1 MLLEYV
7 KGTPFL
13 LKRHPQFRESW
24 LRDRIADD
32 PAMLGLGSARVVAIE
47 RRHPHAG
54 RLDLLLQQGQQRRY
68 VVEIMLGKL
77 DESHL
82 VRTLEYWD
90 AEQQAS
96 PALEHVAVLVA
107 EELPPRLVRVL
118 ALLRGTLPLVV
129 LQMTATRVAGQFS
142 LCFTRVLEGPGRA
155 RQTPSE
161 PRPAG
166 RAIWERKGC
175 AAAVATLD
183 ACLSLLAEIA
193 PGLHLAYHRSSVAAL
208 PAPGAVPLL
217 VFSPQRHFL
226 RLEIQPPDPGA
237 YWRQCE
243 AADWQE
249 LEAERLLHAV
259 QVLLFP
265 GEVARKR
272 ACLRR
277 VLLAAWKRASL
288 GVEQATRPAAPPPCP
303 RIRNDDVARP
313 E

>member
-1 MLLEYV
+1 MSLEYV
-7 KGTPFL
+7 RGTQFL
-13 LKRHPQFRESW
+13 LKHHPEFRESW

-32 PAMLGLGSARVVAIE
+32 PGMLGLGPARVVDIE

-82 VRTLEYWD
+82 VRTHEYWD
-90 AEQQAS
+90 SEQQTM
-96 PALEHVAVLVA
+96 PGLEHVAVLAA

-118 ALLRGTLPLVV
+118 GLLRGTLPLVV

-155 RQTPSE
+155 RQKPCE

-166 RAIWERKGC
+166 RITWERKGC

-183 ACLSLLAEIA
+183 ACLGLLQEIDPSLTLGYHRNSLAVLLA
-193 PGLHLAYHRSSVAAL
+193 PGS
-208 PAPGAVPLL
+208 VPLL
-217 VFSPQRHFL
+217 MFFPQRHFL
-226 RLEIQPPDPGA
+226 RLEIQPPHIGL
-237 YWRQCE
+237 YWGQCA
-243 AADWQE
+243 AADWQA

-265 GEVARKR
+265 GEMVRKR

-277 VLLAAWKRASL
+277 VLAAALARS
-288 GVEQATRPAAPPPCP
+288 E
-303 RIRNDDVARP
+303 
-313 E
+313 

>member
-7 KGTPFL
+7 KGTQFL
-13 LKRHPQFRESW
+13 LKHHPQFQESW

-32 PAMLGLGSARVVAIE
+32 PGMLGLGPARVVDIE

-90 AEQQAS
+90 SEQQTS
-96 PALEHVAVLVA
+96 PGLEHVAVLAA
-107 EELPPRLVRVL
+107 EELSPRLLHVL
-118 ALLRGTLPLVV
+118 GLLRGTLPLVV
-129 LQMTATRVAGQFS
+129 LQMVATRVAGQFS

-155 RQTPSE
+155 RAPSE

-166 RAIWERKGC
+166 RAGWEQKGC
-175 AAAVATLD
+175 TAAVATLD
-183 ACLSLLAEIA
+183 ACLSLLQEID
-193 PGLHLAYHRSSVAAL
+193 PGLHLVYHRNSVAVL
-208 PAPGAVPLL
+208 LAPGAIPLMM
-217 VFSPQRHFL
+217 FSPQRHFL
-226 RLEIQPPDPGA
+226 RLEIQPPHPGA
-237 YWRQCE
+237 YWAQCS
-243 AADWQE
+243 AADWQN
-249 LEAERLLHAV
+249 LEGERLLHAV

-272 ACLRR
+272 SCLRR
-277 VLLAAWKRASL
+277 VLVAACQSASGRRAGGDTRVPL
-288 GVEQATRPAAPPPCP
+288 G
-303 RIRNDDVARP
+303 
-313 E
+313 